1 VAGEKMTYTGSS
13 LWTSLFTTV
22 DNSSGFTAI
31 PGGYRSFL
39 GSFWNIGNVAE
50 FWGSS
55 VNPSNSNQA
64 WSFYIEDGSISVGY
78 NNKPWGS
85 SIRCLKD

>member
-1 VAGEKMTYTGSS
+1 VAGQKMTYTGSS
-13 LWTSLFTTV
+13 LWTSIINTV

-55 VNPSNSNQA
+55 VSPSNSNQA
-64 WSFYIEDGSISVGY
+64 WSFYIEDGDISVGS